1 METIPIAIAID
12 PLSFS
17 SLGIITLSTESSTK
31 NKWILVYENDFKNF
45 KNATWQNVYQLSNP
59 VWWRLDFSNIN

>member
-17 SLGIITLSTESSTK
+17 LLGIITLSTESSTK
-31 NKWILVYENDFKNF
+31 NKWIYENDFKNF
-45 KNATWQNVYQLSNP
+45 KNFKNASWLNVYQLSNP
-59 VWWRLDFSNIN
+59 VWWRLDF

>member
-31 NKWILVYENDFKNF
+31 NKWILVNENDFKNF

>member
-17 SLGIITLSTESSTK
+17 LLGIIILSTESSTK
-31 NKWILVYENDFKNF
+31 NKWIYENDFKNF

>member
-1 METIPIAIAID
+1 METIPIAIAIA

-17 SLGIITLSTESSTK
+17 LLGIITLSTESSTK

>member
-1 METIPIAIAID
+1 METIPIAIAIA

-17 SLGIITLSTESSTK
+17 LLGIITLSTESSTK

-59 VWWRLDFSNIN
+59 VWWRLDFSTIN

>member
-17 SLGIITLSTESSTK
+17 LLGIITLSTESSTK
-31 NKWILVYENDFKNF
+31 NKWIYENDFKNL
-45 KNATWQNVYQLSNP
+45 KYASWQNVYQLSNP
-59 VWWRLDFSNIN
+59 VWWRLDF

>member
-17 SLGIITLSTESSTK
+17 LLGIITLSTESSTK
-31 NKWILVYENDFKNF
+31 NKWIYENDF
-45 KNATWQNVYQLSNP
+45 KNATWQNVYQLSNS
-59 VWWRLDFSNIN
+59 VWWRLDF

>member
-1 METIPIAIAID
+1 METIPIAIATD

-59 VWWRLDFSNIN
+59 VWWRLDF

>member
-1 METIPIAIAID
+1 METIPIAIAIA

-17 SLGIITLSTESSTK
+17 LLGIITLSTESSTK
-31 NKWILVYENDFKNF
+31 NKWIYENDFN

-59 VWWRLDFSNIN
+59 VWWRLDF

>member
-12 PLSFS
+12 PWSFS
-17 SLGIITLSTESSTK
+17 LLGIITLSTESSTK

-59 VWWRLDFSNIN
+59 VWWRLDF

>member
-1 METIPIAIAID
+1 METIPIAIAIA

-17 SLGIITLSTESSTK
+17 LLGIITLSTESSTK

-45 KNATWQNVYQLSNP
+45 KNATWQNVYQLSNS
-59 VWWRLDFSNIN
+59 VWWRLDF

>member
-31 NKWILVYENDFKNF
+31 NKWILVYENDFENF